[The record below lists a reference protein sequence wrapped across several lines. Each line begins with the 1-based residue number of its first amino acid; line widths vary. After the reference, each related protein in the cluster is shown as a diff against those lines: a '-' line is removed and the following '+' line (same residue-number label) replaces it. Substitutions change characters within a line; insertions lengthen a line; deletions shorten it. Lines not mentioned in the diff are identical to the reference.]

1 MIANL
6 KVGVVIPAYNEAASL
21 ERLLPRIPR
30 DLCDLVVVSND
41 CSTDSTS
48 ESARRGGATVIDRAQ
63 RGGPRPAIR
72 GGLGLLR
79 AHPLD
84 ICALMGPN
92 GHHDPAQLSELIRPP
107 G

>member
-48 ESARRGGATVIDRAQ
+48 ESARRGGGTVIDRAQ
-63 RGGPRPAIR
+63 RGGPGPAIR
-72 GGLGLLR
+72 DCPDLPRGQQFYVCGG
-79 AHPLD
+79 
-84 ICALMGPN
+84 MYPN
-92 GHHDPAQLSELIRPP
+92 RTHDPAQA
-107 G
+107 